1 MVKFDRQHMSINNL
15 SKYGKCRENSCVCIG
30 RCSASEWPELLIQYN
45 KYSPKKFKASRYATF
60 IISQLSATH
69 VLRTPDRSKH
79 IWLEV

>member
-1 MVKFDRQHMSINNL
+1 MSINNL

-69 VLRTPDRSKH
+69 VLSHMSAWYRVCGHFRH
-79 IWLEV
+79 ENAV